1 MSGLSSDQSVLCAT
15 AARAHISFTNFTE
28 PCLRVYSTE
37 YRVLTRVQVA
47 AGCRILLR
55 GLVEHAALVVGGDDE
70 HAHVLGLR
78 RRDRRRVGVARG
90 ARAGGGVG
98 ADVVVVQVDLRARS
112 GPAGMLSGPEIFSVG
127 IYNSGYGLGPK
138 NRSWGSE
145 SRGGAAAARAR
156 HRPAHWPTL
165 RSPTAI
171 PDTVLS
177 LSPAMINS

>member
-28 PCLRVYSTE
+28 PCLHVYSAG

-47 AGCRILLR
+47 AGRRILLR

-90 ARAGGGVG
+90 ARAGGGVR

-112 GPAGMLSGPEIFSVG
+112 GPPGMLSGPKRYF
-127 IYNSGYGLGPK
+127 P
-138 NRSWGSE
+138 
-145 SRGGAAAARAR
+145 
-156 HRPAHWPTL
+156 
-165 RSPTAI
+165 
-171 PDTVLS
+171 
-177 LSPAMINS
+177 